1 MKLFLDDETEE
12 ILRNVNVILETPKY
26 SCPLN
31 RDFGLEAVFIDAP
44 TETAK
49 AAIRAEIAEQIEK
62 YEPRAKVTAISF
74 VVDPE
79 KDILK
84 PKVTLEFRNA

>member
-12 ILRNVNVILETPKY
+12 ILRNVNIILETSKY

-31 RDFGLEAVFIDAP
+31 RDLGLNATFIDDP

-74 VVDPE
+74 EEEQD
-79 KDILK
+79 KGIIK
-84 PKVTLEFRNA
+84 PKILLG